1 MNISYTNWIIS
12 LLCLKPVIND
22 FPYSCYKHWNP
33 YLDRWR
39 LESSSL
45 YFPSRVISI
54 SDCLMQGS
62 PTPGL
67 QAGTGPRPVR
77 NRAAQ
82 QEVSG
87 GRASEAS
94 SAAPHRSPSLAL
106 PPEPSLTPPHPLP
119 CPWKNCLPWNWSL
132 VPKSLGTAAL
142 GDVWQYLETHLDA
155 TTRDGECYWY
165 LVSRF
170 LGMLLNILQC
180 VGQPLRQRITWHK
193 RH

>member
-94 SAAPHRSPSLAL
+94 SASPIAPHLSHYCLNHSP
-106 PPEPSLTPPHPLP
+106 PPHS
-119 CPWKNCLPWNWSL
+119 WKNRLPWNWSL
-132 VPKSLGTAAL
+132 VPKRLGTAGLMLVLLLDINCLWSRSVSVLLLFLAIDYPGEGLAL
-142 GDVWQYLETHLDA
+142 HRNSVNVWCIFDDT
-155 TTRDGECYWY
+155 
-165 LVSRF
+165 
-170 LGMLLNILQC
+170 GMDSHTMKI
-180 VGQPLRQRITWHK
+180 
-193 RH
+193 